1 MWTRVSLC
9 IPGQLELTI
18 FLPFLASQV
27 SAKTTVT
34 CHSVWNSDPTPHY
47 THTTCTPHYTRTTC
61 TPHPLYTHHT
71 HTPSYT
77 YHSTSHYTHTTSTPH
92 PLYTHHT
99 HTPLYMHHSTP
110 HPLYTHHMHTPSWS
124 HSLSHLGY
132 LWTDDPSDLSFPVV
146 TITGSA
152 TFTDLEGLFFK
163 GPWGSA

>member
-47 THTTCTPHYTRTTC
+47 THTTRT
-61 TPHPLYTHHT
+61 L
-71 HTPSYT
+71 
-77 YHSTSHYTHTTSTPH
+77 HYTHTTRTPH
-92 PLYTHHT
+92 YTCTTVHPIIHARQYTSLYTHHT
-99 HTPLYMHHSTP
+99 HTPLYMHHS
-110 HPLYTHHMHTPSWS
+110 LYTHHTHTPSWS